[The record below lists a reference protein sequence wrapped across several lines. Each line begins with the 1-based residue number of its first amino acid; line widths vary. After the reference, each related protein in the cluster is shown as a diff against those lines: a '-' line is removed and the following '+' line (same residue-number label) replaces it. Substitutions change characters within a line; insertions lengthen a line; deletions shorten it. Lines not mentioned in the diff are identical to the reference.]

1 VRPVLDVCR
10 PGPRGATVWLTGLP
24 AAGKTTLSAALERAL
39 LERGNLAY
47 RLDGDVIRREL
58 CSDLGF
64 DRESRAENVRRVAHV
79 ARILADAGLIAIVS
93 LVSPYAQD
101 RQRARDLHVDR
112 GLTFI
117 EVYLDTPIELC
128 ISRDPKGLYAQA
140 QRGEIAGLTGAGGAY
155 EPPPRPDVRLTPG
168 PVEAS
173 VERVCGALAG
183 AGLIRP
189 EESRFKPAPPTVGEL

>member
-1 VRPVLDVCR
+1 VLDDRR

-39 LERGNLAY
+39 LDRGNLAY
-47 RLDGDVIRREL
+47 RLDGDVIRRDL

-64 DRESRAENVRRVAHV
+64 DRESRAENLRRVAHV

-93 LVSPYAQD
+93 LVSPYAED
-101 RQRARDLHVDR
+101 RQRARTLHEER

-128 ISRDPKGLYAQA
+128 VSRDPKGLYAQA
-140 QRGEIAGLTGAGGAY
+140 RRGEISGLTGAGGAY
-155 EPPPRPDVRLTPG
+155 DPPARPDVRLTPG
-168 PVEAS
+168 PVDAS
-173 VERVCGALAG
+173 VQRVFGALTAAG
-183 AGLIRP
+183 VI
-189 EESRFKPAPPTVGEL
+189 